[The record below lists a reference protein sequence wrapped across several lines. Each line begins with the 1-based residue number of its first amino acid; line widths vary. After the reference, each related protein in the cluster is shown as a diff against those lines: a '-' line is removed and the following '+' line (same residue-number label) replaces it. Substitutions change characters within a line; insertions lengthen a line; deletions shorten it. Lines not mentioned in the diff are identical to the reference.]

1 MTRAASRASE
11 GQRVSVPSES
21 AGGADAPARSGAMG
35 ASERFLNRDL
45 SWLEFNYRV
54 LALSLDE
61 RTPLLERLKFLAIF
75 SSNLDEFFMK
85 RVGVLR
91 RDMLVGAAPRSPCGL
106 GLADQLRAIRER
118 IVDLQ
123 RIQAECWERDLLP
136 ELARHGIEVVRFAD
150 ASPDERA
157 RVEGWYRASV
167 FPILTPLAVDPGHRF
182 PFISNLSE
190 NLGVLLTHPDRDEPL
205 FARVKIPELKPR
217 WVRVDDPGAP
227 LDPPRAG
234 RPLRVMHLEEVIQN
248 NLDDLFPGMTILSV
262 MPFRVTR
269 NAEVTHDEDA
279 DDLLET
285 VAEALKQR
293 RFARPV
299 RLEVHES
306 PDPKVLSF
314 VMDELD
320 LGAEEVFQRR
330 GMLEYGDLFDL
341 FGVNLPELKR
351 EVWEPVAPARLA
363 DDDVDIFQVI
373 RQGDLLVH
381 HPYESFAASVERFIR
396 AAARD
401 PKVVAIKQTIY
412 RTSADSPFIPELIR
426 AAESG
431 KQVACLVELRARFE
445 ESANVQRAQAL
456 EKAGVHV
463 AYGVVALKTHAKI
476 ALVVRRESDAPGGL
490 RCYGHIGTGNY
501 NSQTAQLYT
510 DLGLLTCDPEITGDI
525 VELFNLLTGRSRKRD
540 YAALLVAPTTMR
552 QRFVEMIDRE
562 IEHARAGKPARIV
575 AKMNA
580 MEDVSLTEKLYEA
593 AQAGV
598 KIDLIV
604 RGFCCLRPGAPG
616 LSENIRVISNVGRF
630 LEHSRMYF
638 FANGSADPV
647 EGEWYIGSSD
657 WMHRNLDTRVE
668 AITPIRD
675 GGARRKLAS
684 IVEALLADR
693 RVAWEMRPDG
703 SYEPRATPSDAPP
716 DSPEALGVFA
726 YLMKVALDEQR
737 AARNGR

>member
-1 MTRAASRASE
+1 
-11 GQRVSVPSES
+11 
-21 AGGADAPARSGAMG
+21 MG

-54 LALSLDE
+54 LALALDS

-106 GLADQLRAIRER
+106 NLGEQLKAIRARVVE
-118 IVDLQ
+118 LQ
-123 RIQAECWERDLLP
+123 AIQAACWQEELLP
-136 ELARHGIEVVRFAD
+136 ELAAHGIEIVRFAD
-150 ASPDERA
+150 ASPEERT

-190 NLGVLLTHPDRDEPL
+190 NLGVLVTHPDRQEPL

-217 WVRVDDPGAP
+217 WVRLDEPGAS

-262 MPFRVTR
+262 APFRVTR

-299 RLEVHES
+299 RLEVYEK
-306 PDPKVLSF
+306 PDQRVMSL

-320 LGAEEVFQRR
+320 LGVEEVFERR

-351 EVWEPVAPARLA
+351 EVWEPVPPARLR
-363 DDDVDIFQVI
+363 DDDADIFQVI

-396 AAARD
+396 SAARD

-463 AYGVVALKTHAKI
+463 AYGVVALKTHAKV
-476 ALVVRRESDAPGGL
+476 ALVVRREPDAPGGL

-510 DLGLLTCDPEITGDI
+510 DLGLLTCDPAITGDI

-540 YAALLVAPTTMR
+540 YGALLVAPVAMR
-552 QRFVEMIDRE
+552 TRFEELIDRE
-562 IEHARAGKPARIV
+562 IAHAKAGRPARIV

-593 AQAGV
+593 SGAGV
-598 KIDLIV
+598 HIDLIV

-630 LEHSRMYF
+630 LEHSRMYYF
-638 FANGSADPV
+638 SDGRADPTA
-647 EGEWYIGSSD
+647 GEWFIGSSD

-668 AITPIRD
+668 AIAPIRD
-675 GGARRKLAS
+675 PLAKRRLAM
-684 IVEALLADR
+684 VVDTLLADQ

-703 SYEPRATPSDAPP
+703 SYEPRATPPNATP

-726 YLMKVALDEQR
+726 YLMKVAMDEER
-737 AARNGR
+737 ASRNGE

>member
-1 MTRAASRASE
+1 MTRSTTKPGAATGAAGSE
-11 GQRVSVPSES
+11 GVSPR
-21 AGGADAPARSGAMG
+21 GALGVSD
-35 ASERFLNRDL
+35 RFLNRDL

-54 LALSLDE
+54 LALALDT

-91 RDMLVGAAPRSPCGL
+91 RDMVVGAAPRSPCGL
-106 GLADQLRAIRER
+106 NLAEQLQMIRARVVE
-118 IVDLQ
+118 LQ
-123 RIQAECWERDLLP
+123 RIQAECWERELLP
-136 ELARHGIEVVRFAD
+136 ELTAHGIEVVRFAD
-150 ASPDERA
+150 ATPEEHA
-157 RVEGWYRASV
+157 RIETWFRASV

-190 NLGVLLTHPDRDEPL
+190 NLGVLVTHPDREEPL

-217 WVRVDDPGAP
+217 WVRLDEPGAA
-227 LDPPRAG
+227 LEPPRAG
-234 RPLRVMHLEEVIQN
+234 RPLRVMHVEEVLQN

-299 RLEVHES
+299 RLEVYER
-306 PDPKVLSF
+306 PDQRVLSF

-320 LGAEEVFQRR
+320 LRAEEVFERR

-341 FGVNLPELKR
+341 FAVNMPELKR
-351 EVWEPVAPARLA
+351 ERWEPVPPPRLR
-363 DDDVDIFQVI
+363 DDDADIFQVI
-373 RQGDLLVH
+373 RQGDVLVH

-463 AYGVVALKTHAKI
+463 AYGVVALKTHAKL
-476 ALVVRRESDAPGGL
+476 ALVVRREADAPGGL

-510 DLGLLTCDPEITGDI
+510 DLGLLTCDPEVTGDI

-540 YAALLVAPTTMR
+540 YAALLVAPVAAR
-552 QRFVEMIDRE
+552 ARFEELIDRE
-562 IEHARAGKPARIV
+562 IAHAKAGRPARIV

-580 MEDVSLTEKLYEA
+580 MEDVSLSERLYGA
-593 AQAGV
+593 SAAGV
-598 KIDLIV
+598 KVDLIV

-630 LEHSRMYF
+630 LEHSRMYHF
-638 FANGSADPV
+638 SDGHTDSADGDWFIGSA
-647 EGEWYIGSSD
+647 D

-668 AITPIRD
+668 AIAPIRD
-675 GGARRKLAS
+675 PAAKRRLAT
-684 IVEALLADR
+684 VVDALLADR
-693 RVAWEMRPDG
+693 RVAWEMRSDG
-703 SYEPRATPSDAPP
+703 SYQPRSTPTDAPA
-716 DSPEALGVFA
+716 DSAEALGVFA
-726 YLMKVALDEQR
+726 YLMKVAMDEER
-737 AARNGR
+737 AARNGQ

>member
-1 MTRAASRASE
+1 
-11 GQRVSVPSES
+11 
-21 AGGADAPARSGAMG
+21 MG
-35 ASERFLNRDL
+35 VSERFLNRDL

-54 LALSLDE
+54 LALALDA

-91 RDMLVGAAPRSPCGL
+91 RDLLVGAAPRSPCGL
-106 GLADQLRAIRER
+106 GLPEQLKAIRSRVVE
-118 IVDLQ
+118 LQ
-123 RIQAECWERDLLP
+123 SIQAECWERELLG
-136 ELARHGIEVVRFAD
+136 ELSAHGIEVVRFSE
-150 ASPDERA
+150 ASPEERA
-157 RVEGWYRASV
+157 RVEAWFRTSV

-190 NLGVLLTHPDRDEPL
+190 NLGVLVTHPDREEPL

-217 WVRVDDPGAP
+217 WVRLDEPGAS

-234 RPLRVMHLEEVIQN
+234 RPLRVMHVEEVLQN

-262 MPFRVTR
+262 VPFRVTR

-299 RLEVHES
+299 RLEVYEN
-306 PDPKVLSF
+306 PDPRILTL

-320 LGAEEVFQRR
+320 LTGEEVFERR
-330 GMLEYGDLFDL
+330 GLLEYGDLFDL
-341 FGVNLPELKR
+341 FAVNLPELKR
-351 EVWEPVAPARLA
+351 EVWEPIAPARLR
-363 DDDVDIFQVI
+363 DDDADIFQVI

-463 AYGVVALKTHAKI
+463 AYGVVALKTHAKL
-476 ALVVRRESDAPGGL
+476 ALVVRREPDAPGGL

-510 DLGLLTCDPEITGDI
+510 DLGLLTCDPVITGEI

-540 YAALLVAPTTMR
+540 YGAMLVAPVSMR
-552 QRFVEMIDRE
+552 ARFEELIDRE
-562 IEHARAGKPARIV
+562 VAHARAGRHARIV

-580 MEDVSLTEKLYEA
+580 MEDVGLTEKLYEA
-593 AQAGV
+593 SNAGV
-598 KIDLIV
+598 RIDLIV
-604 RGFCCLRPGAPG
+604 RGFCCLRPGVAG
-616 LSENIRVISNVGRF
+616 MSENIRVLSNVGRF
-630 LEHSRMYF
+630 LEHSRLYHF
-638 FANGSADPV
+638 SDGQTDPTHGDWFIGSA
-647 EGEWYIGSSD
+647 D

-675 GGARRKLAS
+675 GAARRRLAGL
-684 IVEALLADR
+684 VDTLLADH

-703 SYEPRATPSDAPP
+703 SYALRTTPGDAPP
-716 DSPEALGVFA
+716 DSSEALGVFA
-726 YLMKVALDEQR
+726 YLMKAATDEER
-737 AARNGR
+737 AGRNGQ